1 MKRNVFIILAIL
13 LCSQTFAQEELPL
26 YKITQV
32 ADKQPYEIASNG
44 NDLLFFYYD
53 EELGLEEG
61 LYKLNPDDDTPT
73 LIKPMSGAGNNPM
86 VSMNDILYFSATEDN
101 QDYYLYR
108 TDGTYRLTDAS
119 DKSFK
124 HNLVVVGNN
133 LYYNSSSETYDR
145 FFATDGNTTR
155 SIVLHDWAS
164 PGSLFANNGLLYF
177 AARHEER
184 GYEPYIS
191 NGTSTSLLKDINTQD
206 NGYNNDPYPESHS
219 HPGQFTAYGNLTCFI
234 ARFFHGDEEGIN
246 NHTSELFITNGTEG
260 GTFRVTNFKYADFS
274 MDLHIVAANSSAI
287 YFTTI
292 NGWSSKAL
300 YVYNG
305 NEVIKLLDDIY
316 SLIKD
321 AIFFNGKLYFL
332 VSAEV
337 AGETEL
343 WSTDGTPVN
352 TRKVALVN
360 ADLLKF
366 KEYNNELLMLSSNY
380 NYTLN
385 IGLFVYNDSS
395 DEIRQLVSD
404 DGFYTS
410 AFGTSSIAE
419 HNNHLYI
426 GSQSGLHRLELGAK
440 PERIELSHQSA
451 LVARRGTL
459 SLTATVV
466 PWNLPITGFEWS
478 SENSNIATVEK
489 YTGLV
494 IGRSTGSTNI
504 TATSLFDPEIKT
516 TCMVEVIDANN
527 PDIIDLSFNEEV
539 RPSAIHNYKYDDNN
553 VIHLFVGSDTDLSNL
568 TLDTLIL
575 APLATCEPNLDTI
588 TDFSDTVK
596 VTVTSGDGYK
606 TAQWTILASRMINT
620 DNLLKNDISLNLTYD
635 PETYLYPES
644 WSENGIQFNIYPAP
658 SGNSKQHNF
667 SENKLSLLPAM
678 LSIQSKISND
688 EIKLLEFIVSSTSY
702 SGETCILGYKTGEVI
717 DSVAVYGNSSAMYY
731 QLNYEQGFDSVRIYS
746 NEIYIEGITI
756 WTQSE
761 YTQNAEVTFNI
772 TDNGSPLPAAFI
784 TINGNDL
791 QTDQN
796 GQAQI
801 ALPFGNYNYSV
812 TIDNFETYQGN
823 IDLQEN
829 TTVNIE
835 MEPTSAVGLKW
846 QQMTIYPNP
855 FSAHLDINNA
865 HEIASVSILDAT
877 GKKMAGYV
885 HNGEPIATIQTK
897 DLEKGIYIIQAIT
910 VQGQTI
916 AEKIVKSE

>member
-1 MKRNVFIILAIL
+1 
-13 LCSQTFAQEELPL
+13 
-26 YKITQV
+26 
-32 ADKQPYEIASNG
+32 
-44 NDLLFFYYD
+44 
-53 EELGLEEG
+53 
-61 LYKLNPDDDTPT
+61 
-73 LIKPMSGAGNNPM
+73 MSGAGNNPM

-108 TDGTYRLTDAS
+108 TDGTTDGTYRLTDAS

-191 NGTSTSLLKDINTQD
+191 NGTSISLLKDINTQD

-219 HPGQFTAYGNLTCFI
+219 HPGQFTAYGNLTCFV
-234 ARFFHGDEEGIN
+234 AQFFHGNDVGSRN
-246 NHTSELFITNGTEG
+246 ELFITNGTAD
-260 GTFRVTNFKYADFS
+260 GTFRVTDFKSFETTE
-274 MDLHIVAANSSAI
+274 MKIVAANSSAI
-287 YFTTI
+287 YYKTY
-292 NGWSSKAL
+292 NGL

-305 NEVIKLLDDIY
+305 NGNIKLLDDTN
-316 SLIKD
+316 LAVVD
-321 AIFFNGKLYFL
+321 AIFFNGKLYLL
-332 VSAEV
+332 VSAEL

-343 WSTDGTPVN
+343 WSTDGTTVN
-352 TRKVALVN
+352 TRKIALVN
-360 ADLLKF
+360 YNLLRF
-366 KEYNNELLMLSSNY
+366 KEYNNELLILSSNY
-380 NYTLN
+380 NYTEY
-385 IGLFVYNDSS
+385 IGLFVYNESS
-395 DEIRQLVSD
+395 DQIRQLVSD
-404 DGFYTS
+404 DSFYTS
-410 AFGTSSIAE
+410 TWGTSSIAE
-419 HNNHLYI
+419 LNNYLYI
-426 GSQSGLHRLELGAK
+426 GCQSGLHRLEPGAK

-466 PWNLPITGFEWS
+466 PWNVPLTGVEWS

-504 TATSLFDPEIKT
+504 TATSLFDPEIKA
-516 TCMVEVIDANN
+516 TCVVEVIDANN

-644 WSENGIQFNIYPAP
+644 WSENGIQFNVYPVP
-658 SGNSKQHNF
+658 SGSGKQHSF
-667 SENKLSLLPAM
+667 SDNILSLTPAM
-678 LSIQSKISND
+678 LSIKSNINND
-688 EIKLLEFIVSSTSY
+688 DLKALEFTVNSSSY
-702 SGETCILGYKTGEVI
+702 SDESCILGYKNGEVI
-717 DSVAVYGNSSAMYY
+717 DSLGIYSNSSNMYY
-731 QLNYEQGFDSVRIYS
+731 QLGCEQGFDSVHIYS
-746 NEIYIEGITI
+746 NDLHIVSLIIWNQTEYIQNGEIEFI
-756 WTQSE
+756 
-761 YTQNAEVTFNI
+761 VTS
-772 TDNGSPLPAAFI
+772 NGSPLSDARI
-784 TINGNDL
+784 TINETDL
-791 QTDQN
+791 RTDRN
-796 GQAQI
+796 GKAQI
-801 ALPFGNYNYSV
+801 ALPFGDYAYTV
-812 TIDNFETYQGN
+812 TIDSYKTYQGTIN
-823 IDLQEN
+823 LQEN
-829 TTVNIE
+829 QSVNIE
-835 MEPTSAVGLKW
+835 MEPTSAVGLKR
-846 QQMTIYPNP
+846 QELTVYPNP
-855 FSAHLDINNA
+855 FSAHLNINNA
-865 HEIASVSILDAT
+865 LEIASVSILDAT
-877 GKKMAGYV
+877 GKKMADYI
-885 HNGEPIATIQTK
+885 HNGDPTATIQTEN
-897 DLEKGIYIIQAIT
+897 LEKGVYIVQLIT
-910 VQGQTI
+910 NHGQTI
-916 AEKIVKSE
+916 TKKLMKH